1 MRRRA
6 LATLFVA
13 PIMVLSACGGASDED
28 AVKPVESTKPTTSPT
43 PSTTAAPTPSEV
55 PRPATTAE
63 AAELGVTVLGTNAA
77 KTPEE
82 QAVVDAWM
90 TYWRAVSQTYDTLAP
105 APGLDSARGE
115 PLTSVLDYLNKLKT
129 RGHRSVGWTRENVL
143 KISVTGDSAAI
154 RDCAENFSFEVD
166 GANKPVQDVTPF
178 YSTIGQLT
186 KVDGRWVVTKLTSEG
201 SSTDCRA

>member
-1 MRRRA
+1 
-6 LATLFVA
+6 
-13 PIMVLSACGGASDED
+13 
-28 AVKPVESTKPTTSPT
+28 
-43 PSTTAAPTPSEV
+43 V

-77 KTPEE
+77 KTAEE

-90 TYWRAVSQTYDTLAP
+90 TYWRAVSQTYDTLEP

-143 KISVTGDSAAI
+143 KVSVNGDSAAL

-166 GANKPVQDVTPF
+166 ASNKPVQDVTPF

-186 KVDGRWVVTKLTSEG
+186 KVDGRWIVTKLTSEG
-201 SSTDCRA
+201 SSTDCRG